1 MSHLANQYDLLLSK
15 CRIQHD
21 FREKPGSFGMK
32 WSCYRRT
39 KSGTNISHLG
49 AGKCKL
55 KLCFPILQEF
65 HQVLHST
72 HLNNVKTEIFPKLRI
87 NIENV
92 SDHQTVLYHVG
103 FLLSYITAFSQT
115 SLTHHPTCHRFHA
128 KRKARA
134 TVAVKTLKILLFAA
148 VFFCHQKSQRDTKRV
163 GPMPFSYTVYN
174 YSVYTQY

>member
-1 MSHLANQYDLLLSK
+1 MSGKNLAHLAWSEAIIEDKIWNK
-15 CRIQHD
+15 H
-21 FREKPGSFGMK
+21 KSFGSWEMQVK
-32 WSCYRRT
+32 IVFSYSPRVSSSFAFNPSEQCQNRNLPQITDKHRKCFGPPNSPISCR
-39 KSGTNISHLG
+39 L
-49 AGKCKL
+49 
-55 KLCFPILQEF
+55 F
-65 HQVLHST
+65 V
-72 HLNNVKTEIFPKLRI
+72 
-87 NIENV
+87 
-92 SDHQTVLYHVG
+92 VLYHC
-103 FLLSYITAFSQT
+103 FSQT